1 MRTNAVYSSIY
12 VDNLDIHTS
21 SALRRTHYALIDLIW
36 SPYENVNLG
45 IETLFGERE
54 NKDPQS
60 GTANRIQISSTY
72 SF

>member
-1 MRTNAVYSSIY
+1 M
-12 VDNLDIHTS
+12 
-21 SALRRTHYALIDLIW
+21 IDLIW
-36 SPYENVNLG
+36 SPYESVDLG
-45 IETLFGERE
+45 IEALFGERE